1 MQFISKTFLWIL
13 ILKNELGLLG
23 ELVDDNAGV
32 VAVQPG
38 DVQALL
44 AFFQLIFQPEKQ

>member
-1 MQFISKTFLWIL
+1 
-13 ILKNELGLLG
+13 LKNELGLLG

-44 AFFQLIFQPEKQ
+44 TFFQLIFQPEKQKQQSESRRPVPQ